1 MTNCKVMWN
10 RSIDANAEKYDHG
23 LIKMD
28 MQFKIK
34 AHRKITKSFN
44 RDALKL
50 EDNRD
55 ILDKEYMTA
64 REEYNLLFPPLKS
77 ETLTAKSVVEQ
88 SNAERKIQKSI
99 SEKSLKQSTPQ
110 TVNAAPPDR
119 KCVQEFVCAP
129 VL

>member
-1 MTNCKVMWN
+1 MTNCKVYGVLCN

-34 AHRKITKSFN
+34 AHRKIIKSFN

-64 REEYNLLFPPLKS
+64 REEYNLLFPPLGDP
-77 ETLTAKSVVEQ
+77 
-88 SNAERKIQKSI
+88 NGKI
-99 SEKSLKQSTPQ
+99 
-110 TVNAAPPDR
+110 
-119 KCVQEFVCAP
+119 CG
-129 VL
+129 